1 MTDNIHFTDNGHH
14 YTIVPI
20 ENSDEFSVVKDNRFT
35 RRADSSIIDRLYN
48 EEGECCAYCYRPCDI
63 IALFQ
68 EGGEA

>member
-48 EEGECCAYCYRPCDI
+48 EGGECCAYSYRPCDI

-68 EGGEA
+68 EGDK